1 MLQREI
7 FRADYTGGAGPP
19 QARAIRLDRTTGPCD
34 PASMSAPIIDLD
46 TVDSTNLEARRR
58 IADGRLAEGT
68 IVTAREQTGG
78 RARRGRSW
86 TSPPGN
92 LYWSRIAFPTPD
104 WPPVWGLSM
113 VCGLAVL
120 DLARAALPTDVP
132 VALKWPNDVLVDGGK
147 LAGILLESGERDGRP
162 WVICGIG
169 VNLVSSPPTG
179 QLYAAADLAA
189 KGATDIDRDRA
200 VHDLARHFERRL
212 AAYLAGGLPAIRSSV
227 MEHLAGIGG
236 PIVARITDDPAD
248 DVAGTLRGLDAQCR
262 AEILTADGS
271 LRAIS
276 AGDLFFGATVPRS

>member
-1 MLQREI
+1 MN
-7 FRADYTGGAGPP
+7 P
-19 QARAIRLDRTTGPCD
+19 
-34 PASMSAPIIDLD
+34 PIIDLD

-58 IADGRLAEGT
+58 IAAGITSGIAEGMASGGAGEIADGT

-120 DLARAALPTDVP
+120 DLARAALPAGVP

-147 LAGILLESGERDGRP
+147 LAGILLESGEQDGRP

-179 QLYAAADLAA
+179 QLYSAADLAS
-189 KGATDIDRDRA
+189 KGATAIDRDRA
-200 VHDLARHFERRL
+200 VHDLAGHFEYRL
-212 AAYLAGGLPAIRSSV
+212 TAYLQGGLPAIRMAV
-227 MEHLAGIGG
+227 LAHLAGIDG
-236 PIVARITDDPAD
+236 PITARITDDPAD
-248 DVAGTLRGLDAQCR
+248 DVSGTLRGLDAQCR
-262 AEILTADGS
+262 AEIVTTDGA

-276 AGDLFFGATVPRS
+276 AGDLFFGAPSPAEPPPAQPAPAHQPPG

>member
-1 MLQREI
+1 MS
-7 FRADYTGGAGPP
+7 TP
-19 QARAIRLDRTTGPCD
+19 
-34 PASMSAPIIDLD
+34 SAPIIDLE

-58 IADGRLAEGT
+58 IADGAVADGT

-92 LYWSRIAFPTPD
+92 LYWSRITFPAPG

-120 DLARAALPTDVP
+120 DLARAALPADVP
-132 VALKWPNDVLVDGGK
+132 VALKWPNDVLVAGGK
-147 LAGILLESGERDGRP
+147 LAGILLESGAQDDRP

-169 VNLVSSPPTG
+169 VNLISSPPTG
-179 QLYAAADLAA
+179 QLYAAADLLSRGAA
-189 KGATDIDRDRA
+189 GIDRDRA
-200 VHDLARHFERRL
+200 VLDLAGHFDRRL
-212 AAYLAGGLPAIRSSV
+212 AAYLDGGLPAIRSAV

-236 PIVARITDDPAD
+236 PILARITDDPTD
-248 DVAGTLRGLDAQCR
+248 DVAGTLRGLDDQCR
-262 AEILTADGS
+262 AEIVTADGS

-276 AGDLFFGATVPRS
+276 AGDLFFGPPAPPPSAPPAAQQPG